1 MPEAVN
7 SKFNKRGCA
16 MEDITPL
23 LFYCVFSISTVFLL
37 YYVFCHFLYSDKVF
51 LNLVAFLLL
60 TGGSKLQIDI
70 GRSGIFPFSNVIV
83 LGESAIYAI
92 FPLAFWFLYVFSFG
106 RAYVKYYKKDSR
118 RVR

>member
-1 MPEAVN
+1 
-7 SKFNKRGCA
+7 